1 MKRMKLVIILI
12 AVVFVFITGCEN
24 KEKVQPYYS
33 EPIAQLV
40 HDVQEN
46 GDKIYYIN
54 PLDDKLY
61 VLDEE
66 KETSSIL
73 LDQRVWGFYIDKENM
88 IYIDRERSLRKYDLY
103 NKTDEMMVE
112 YLDGYYI
119 TVYDDRIVSRT
130 QGAIKITDFNGQV
143 IYTSD
148 EGYVH
153 SYVPYKDKICYTI
166 ERDRFFNPNSIMLMD
181 LNGNF
186 KEKVEDRFAY
196 RLWASGD
203 WIYYLDEAY
212 QIVKLNPEIEEK
224 AERMEMVDLFS
235 WGIGDDFIVS
245 TSQSDGLYVCDIN
258 GENKRTIEEE
268 RYKILAAENNI
279 FIYTEA
285 KSEDKEANNKDI
297 IIYDVDTN
305 IKNIIKPED
314 DSAEFI
320 ISDSVIYIVFGHSTD
335 DGGYIETSGG
345 LYNYNGELVY
355 GF

>member
-12 AVVFVFITGCEN
+12 AVVFVFISGCGN

-61 VLDEE
+61 LFDKE
-66 KETSSIL
+66 KKTSSIV
-73 LDQRVWGFYIDKENM
+73 LDQRIWKFYADKDYL
-88 IYIDRERSLRKYDLY
+88 IYVGEEESLRKFDLY
-103 NKTDEMMVE
+103 NKTDKIMAEHV
-112 YLDGYYI
+112 DGYNI
-119 TVYDDRIVSRT
+119 TLYDDRIVTRI

-153 SYVPYKDKICYTI
+153 SYVPYQDKICYTV
-166 ERDRFFNPNSIMLMD
+166 ERDRFFNPNSIMLID

-203 WIYYLDEAY
+203 GLYYLDEVY

-245 TSQSDGLYVCDIN
+245 TSKSDGLYVCDIN

-268 RYKILAAENNI
+268 RYKILDAENNI
-279 FIYTEA
+279 FIYYDA
-285 KSEDKEANNKDI
+285 DNKDI
-297 IIYDVDTN
+297 IIYNVDTN
-305 IKNIIKPED
+305 IKSTIEIED
-314 DSAEFI
+314 DSTKCI
-320 ISDSVIYIVFGHSTD
+320 ISDSVIYVVFGHSTD
-335 DGGYIETSGG
+335 DGDIETSGG

>member
-1 MKRMKLVIILI
+1 MKKIKLVVILI
-12 AVVFVFITGCEN
+12 AAVFVFITGCGN

-46 GDKIYYIN
+46 GGQVYYIN

-61 VLDEE
+61 VFDKE
-66 KETSSIL
+66 KETSTIL
-73 LDQRVWGFYIDKENM
+73 LDQRVWGFYADKDYL
-88 IYIDRERSLRKYDLY
+88 IYVGEEESLRKFDLY
-103 NKTDEMMVE
+103 NKTDKIMAEHV
-112 YLDGYYI
+112 DGYNI
-119 TVYDDRIVSRT
+119 TVYNDRIVTRI

-143 IYTSD
+143 IYISD

-153 SYVPYKDKICYTI
+153 SYVPYQDKICYTV
-166 ERDRFFNPNSIMLMD
+166 EKDRFFNPNSIMLMD

-186 KEKVEDRFAY
+186 KEKIEDRFAY
-196 RLWASGD
+196 RLWVSGD
-203 WIYYLDEAY
+203 WIYYLDEVY

-245 TSQSDGLYVCDIN
+245 TSKSDGLYVCDIN

-279 FIYTEA
+279 FIYIEA

-314 DSAEFI
+314 DS
-320 ISDSVIYIVFGHSTD
+320 S
-335 DGGYIETSGG
+335 
-345 LYNYNGELVY
+345 
-355 GF
+355 